1 MQLRFYLNDETTPRS
16 AESLGIASATLSL
29 LSLAADQLRLSTTR
43 SLGKAPLKYG
53 DTLRLTRLTGTE
65 STLFVGRVTSIR
77 AAADA
82 TRHAH
87 DIILLGPW
95 ADLEQIVYKQQANLY
110 DATTKALIKDYA
122 SRVILSGG
130 GRTVAQMLQD
140 VVAYAA
146 DKGGAALAST
156 PVIDNIA
163 MALPRDEQEGLTCAG
178 AIQRL
183 LRFMPDAT
191 SRFDYTAETPVLHL
205 SRANERDV
213 TSLAER
219 QAAAIDLAALTD
231 RAIDR
236 VEIEVYKTNT
246 IDGKERLSI
255 ERLRYPTDPDAW
267 ADGSATRKTLSVPL
281 EMEGRA
287 VAYERA
293 RIESEKLPANLIG
306 TPQSAAKI
314 WLQNHIEE
322 LSQNIFDWPDG
333 VTVAYETRRFMHVDD
348 AGEAV
353 YETKNDA
360 EALAQF
366 PRIAHSAIPHWV
378 DTTAQATL
386 TVTFPKKA
394 EERDIGGTKYAI
406 GSTENEVYTLRFT
419 ACSAES
425 GNYRRIASAQAA
437 EICPATLPQELWNSW
452 HPVYAE
458 GTLTLWLGEADAIP
472 TIGSRVTGYPGE
484 VDGTLSIIQG
494 ITLSDSGELSL
505 TLGPPEHLAPHDLVE
520 LLRGFRT
527 RRPAR
532 HANQQET
539 GEDDAALDTGSASAQ
554 TSSARSSALQTKS
567 IIYGA
572 EDKTKTATIDPD
584 ALPSAAK
591 ATLREITLLQYNP
604 TTQKLQP
611 TKAYV
616 LATEPTNAGSEIELG
631 AALPAKDFLI
641 NGDAAK
647 LTTTAASGSSATPAK
662 LSLTLPIFNPT
673 AEADPTP
680 LTLETDASAFIGPQ
694 GQKGD
699 KGAPGTNGTNGKDG
713 EDGEDG
719 ATYTPSLRTVT
730 GTGGGVYLDF
740 TNSKTNVT
748 IQGSVNIKGPKGDTG
763 PQGPQGQ
770 TGPQGPKGDKGD
782 TGPQGPAGTFTGS
795 PLSITVVTGV
805 KYDPTTHKLTY
816 TRKTINFYGT
826 SIVDESDGYIT
837 TATAHSEEHKE

>member
-1 MQLRFYLNDETTPRS
+1 MQLRFYLNAETTPRS

-53 DTLRLTRLTGTE
+53 DTLRLTRLVGSAETP
-65 STLFVGRVTSIR
+65 LFVGRVTSIR

-87 DIILLGPW
+87 DITLLGPW
-95 ADLEQIVYKQQANLY
+95 ADLEQIVYKQPSMLY
-110 DATTKALIKDYA
+110 DATQKALVQDHV

-140 VVAYAA
+140 VVSYAA
-146 DKGGAALAST
+146 DKGGAEMDET
-156 PVIDNIA
+156 PTIENIA

-191 SRFDYTAETPVLHL
+191 SRFDYAQTPPVLHL
-205 SRANERDV
+205 SRANESKA
-213 TSLAER
+213 TSLAGR
-219 QAAAIDLAALTD
+219 QASAIDLAALTD

-255 ERLRYPTDPDAW
+255 ERLRYPKDEATW
-267 ADGSATRKTLSVPL
+267 AEGSATRKTLSVPL

-293 RIESEKLPANLIG
+293 RIESEKLPENLIG
-306 TPQSAAKI
+306 TPQSAAKS

-322 LSQNIFDWPDG
+322 LSKNIFDWPDG

-348 AGEAV
+348 KGEAV

-437 EICPATLPQELWNSW
+437 EICPATLPQALWNSW

-458 GTLTLWLGEADAIP
+458 GTLTLWLAEADAIP

-484 VDGTLSIIQG
+484 VEGTLSIIQG

-554 TSSARSSALQTKS
+554 TTSARSSALQTKS

-572 EDKTKTATIDPD
+572 EDKTKTATIEPD

-591 ATLREITLLQYNP
+591 ASLRQVTLLKYNP
-604 TTQKLQP
+604 TTKKLQP
-611 TKAYV
+611 TTAYL
-616 LATEPTNAGSEIELG
+616 LATEPSNAGSEIELG
-631 AALPAKDFLI
+631 AALPAKDFLV
-641 NGDAAK
+641 NGTDAK
-647 LTTTAASGSSATPAK
+647 LTTTAASGSGSSATPAK

-673 AEADPTP
+673 AQTDPAP
-680 LTLETDASAFIGPQ
+680 LTLEANASAFIGPQ
-694 GQKGD
+694 G
-699 KGAPGTNGTNGKDG
+699 
-713 EDGEDG
+713 
-719 ATYTPSLRTVT
+719 
-730 GTGGGVYLDF
+730 
-740 TNSKTNVT
+740 
-748 IQGSVNIKGPKGDTG
+748 
-763 PQGPQGQ
+763 
-770 TGPQGPKGDKGD
+770 
-782 TGPQGPAGTFTGS
+782 PQGPAGPPGPQGPTGTFNTGS
-795 PLSITVVTGV
+795 ALELTVVTSV
-805 KYDPTTHKLTY
+805 DYDTSSHQLTY
-816 TRKTINFYGT
+816 TKRTISFYGT
-826 SIVDESDGYIT
+826 SKGTESTKEIT
-837 TATAHSEEHKE
+837 TATKHSDEHK